1 MDLILEIL
9 FALAEPAHLLAL
21 LTGVFLGLVIG
32 VIPGL
37 GGVFGLAILIPATYG
52 LDPTTAIILLLAMVS
67 VTTTSDTIP
76 AVLMGIPG
84 TVGSA
89 ATVLDGHA
97 LAKRN
102 QAAQALGAAYSA
114 SMIGGLFG
122 AILLAVSIPF
132 LRPLVLFL
140 NYGDLFAITVFGL
153 SLVAMLSGN
162 DPRKGIL
169 MVLFGALV
177 AFTGLDPFEGVER
190 WSFGEVY
197 FWDGIPSTIVFLG
210 LFGVSELAD
219 LLQRGRVADPVAK
232 PDRNGLRL
240 GIRATL
246 ANGGLVLRSGA
257 MGSLLGAV
265 PGIGVTV
272 IEWIAYG
279 SAARREKKGV
289 PFGEGNIRGVIAPES
304 ANNAKEGGSL
314 LPTIGFGIPGST
326 VMAMLMGAFILHGIV
341 PGPEMI
347 ERHMPLLGMMI
358 ATIAIANIIATGVC
372 LSLTGL
378 LARIAL
384 VPATILV
391 PPALIFLATGA
402 FQANRMALDLVMLI
416 AFGILGLVLKR
427 LSWPRPAFA
436 LGFVLA
442 PNLERFFFLSYQISG
457 WAWLLQP
464 VVVIMFS
471 LVAVG
476 LLRDIRQMS
485 SDRITTPPPN
495 RSEGVFLIFLLGA
508 FLVCLLSTI
517 GMPFAS
523 RAFPQ
528 IAAPLALLVGLFL
541 LKNVRWS
548 QTSDVSWFT
557 SQRDLVFLAQLA
569 ALCLL
574 LVLFGQIAAAVCFIA
589 ASAILRRDPS
599 AKVVLG
605 MIAFV
610 AGTLFLMFGAS
621 PPIR

>member
-1 MDLILEIL
+1 MDLISEIL
-9 FALAEPAHLLAL
+9 FALAEPAHLFAL

-122 AILLAVSIPF
+122 AILLALSIPF

-162 DPRKGIL
+162 DPRKGVL

-219 LLQRGRVADPVAK
+219 LLRRGQVADPVAK
-232 PDRNGLRL
+232 PDKDGLRL

-246 ANGGLVLRSGA
+246 ANSGLVLRSGA
-257 MGSLLGAV
+257 LGSLLGAV

-279 SAARREKKGV
+279 SAARREKEGV

-341 PGPEMI
+341 PGPEMV

-358 ATIAIANIIATGVC
+358 ATIAISNIIATGIC

-402 FQANRMALDLVMLI
+402 FQANRMSLDLVMLI

-427 LSWPRPAFA
+427 LDWPRPAFA

-442 PNLERFFFLSYQISG
+442 PNLERFFFLSHQISG

-464 VVVIMFS
+464 VVIIMFS
-471 LVAVG
+471 LVAIG
-476 LLRDIRQMS
+476 LIRDVRQTK
-485 SDRITTPPPN
+485 SDGNATPPPN
-495 RSEGVFLIFLLGA
+495 RSDGIFLIFLLGA
-508 FLVCLLSTI
+508 ILVCLISTL

-528 IAAPLALLVGLFL
+528 IAAPVALLVGFFL
-541 LKNVRWS
+541 LRSVRWS
-548 QTSDVSWFT
+548 QPSNVPWPTSRGDLMFLMQLGAFSLL
-557 SQRDLVFLAQLA
+557 LVFL
-569 ALCLL
+569 
-574 LVLFGQIAAAVCFIA
+574 GQTAAAVAFISVGA
-589 ASAILRRDPS
+589 VIRGAPALK
-599 AKVVLG
+599 AVLC
-605 MIAFV
+605 MIGFV
-610 AGTLFLMFGAS
+610 AGTLYLMFGA
-621 PPIR
+621 